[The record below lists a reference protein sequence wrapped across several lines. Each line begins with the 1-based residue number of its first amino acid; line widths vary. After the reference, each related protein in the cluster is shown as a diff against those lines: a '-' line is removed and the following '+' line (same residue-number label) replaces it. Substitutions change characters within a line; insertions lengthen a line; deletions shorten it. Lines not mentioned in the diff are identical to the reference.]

1 MGAAEPLRSAGLIVL
16 QVIVSF
22 IAHGMVVM
30 QTFSID
36 GCGDRCDFTLV
47 TVASRGAL
55 VMSVVAALVSAVI
68 VVARGFRPSWWA
80 PVGGMALVVVTT
92 VIAMYAI
99 RVATQ

>member
-22 IAHGMVVM
+22 VAYGVVVM

-55 VMSVVAALVSAVI
+55 VVSVVAALVSAVI

-80 PVGGMALVVVTT
+80 PVGGMALVAATT
-92 VIAMYAI
+92 VIALYAI
-99 RVATQ
+99 RVATH